1 MGRILTVRI
10 QGKHSQEV
18 RDSINQSKE
27 VKSSTCAEDWGSLDD
42 WDIGS

>member
-10 QGKHSQEV
+10 QGKQSQEV
-18 RDSINQSKE
+18 RHSINQSKE
-27 VKSSTCAEDWGSLDD
+27 AKSSTCAGGWDPLDD